1 MARVSKK
8 LYKFTT
14 DDKVKWKTP
23 DGKTLKGYV
32 VEMDETRSHFPL
44 KVEFENGTIEY
55 FSLEGFYELFND
67 KPDLVLIENK

>member
-1 MARVSKK
+1 MARISKK

-32 VEMDETRSHFPL
+32 KEMDYTRSHFPL
-44 KVEFENGTIEY
+44 KVNFEDGSTDY

-67 KPDLVLIENK
+67 KPDLELIK

>member
-1 MARVSKK
+1 MARISKK

-32 VEMDETRSHFPL
+32 VEMDYIRSHFPL
-44 KVEFENGTIEY
+44 KVNFEDGSTDY

-67 KPDLVLIENK
+67 KPDLELIK

>member
-1 MARVSKK
+1 MARISKK

-14 DDKVKWKTP
+14 DDKVKWKTS

-32 VEMDETRSHFPL
+32 KEMDYTRSHFPL
-44 KVEFENGTIEY
+44 KVNFEDGSTDY

-67 KPDLVLIENK
+67 KPDLELIK